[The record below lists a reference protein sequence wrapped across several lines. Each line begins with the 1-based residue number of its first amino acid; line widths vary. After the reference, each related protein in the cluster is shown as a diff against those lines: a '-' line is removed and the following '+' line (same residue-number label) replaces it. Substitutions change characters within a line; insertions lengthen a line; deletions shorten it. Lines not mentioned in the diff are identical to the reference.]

1 MTATIEFFSQI
12 PDILKLNSDNP
23 QLLEQFDDRRF
34 RFGLYL
40 INQDSRA
47 VKIRKG
53 AIQELVIVDDLLDW
67 FHHGHI
73 IFDNPD
79 DVLERVN
86 SQLTTDNPSSQK
98 VPILPYRFRG
108 DARDMIYMVMEPHV
122 ASDDETNFEVDSIV
136 HTMEFLFTV
145 YAIEDIDTG
154 EGKKGKRQKLHFHD
168 YRMQMLREKNI
179 YYSTAKHIEH
189 TGDNVKTQTN
199 ITQKNNKDRSKTTG
213 EIVQDIL
220 SASLQDSDVKGLFS
234 RHWDFGDKKLFYTSP
249 SENKA
254 LDDLNYVLDRHVST
268 SNYTNQPSILKLQRT
283 TNRWELLPVT
293 EYFKRSVTNKGPG
306 PYQSEF
312 FTLSFDSEADPTE
325 IPPPAKTFGST
336 GNVHTNYHFS
346 DISIIDDYVFSEIN
360 GVDCQELLNSVIVH
374 RYDEGTKQFDID
386 VTSGNIENV
395 KTNFQ
400 QLFINNTLGGND
412 GHGYTS
418 WLSDTTR
425 AENLN
430 ITVTSSTYTD
440 KTGSMY
446 AGRNKTLLAAFLL
459 GNTIQFK
466 SRGLTARR
474 SGVWIAIDRPN
485 NYVDSEYE
493 GKVLGQYFVTRVTHT
508 ITPQGYENNIL
519 GVKPYLY
526 ESPGFDTDD
535 IFRTN
540 PEKLVY

>member
-1 MTATIEFFSQI
+1 M
-12 PDILKLNSDNP
+12 
-23 QLLEQFDDRRF
+23 
-34 RFGLYL
+34 
-40 INQDSRA
+40 
-47 VKIRKG
+47 
-53 AIQELVIVDDLLDW
+53 
-67 FHHGHI
+67 
-73 IFDNPD
+73 
-79 DVLERVN
+79 
-86 SQLTTDNPSSQK
+86 
-98 VPILPYRFRG
+98 
-108 DARDMIYMVMEPHV
+108 
-122 ASDDETNFEVDSIV
+122 
-136 HTMEFLFTV
+136 
-145 YAIEDIDTG
+145 
-154 EGKKGKRQKLHFHD
+154 
-168 YRMQMLREKNI
+168 
-179 YYSTAKHIEH
+179 
-189 TGDNVKTQTN
+189 
-199 ITQKNNKDRSKTTG
+199 
-213 EIVQDIL
+213 
-220 SASLQDSDVKGLFS
+220 FS

-540 PEKLVY
+540 PEILVY